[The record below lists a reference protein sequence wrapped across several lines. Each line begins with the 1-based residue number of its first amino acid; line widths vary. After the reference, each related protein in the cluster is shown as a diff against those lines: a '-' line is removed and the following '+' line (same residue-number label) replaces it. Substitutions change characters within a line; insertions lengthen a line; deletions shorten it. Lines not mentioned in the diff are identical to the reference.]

1 MNVRQTPYGM
11 SKTCYVVYDKM
22 DSSLFYFDQ
31 PIGAFFSGVKICY
44 RKPIEFSKSENTFQM
59 TFDIWFV
66 LVSEKSNNSFRRHKM
81 A

>member
-22 DSSLFYFDQ
+22 DSRLFYFDQ
-31 PIGAFFSGVKICY
+31 LIGAFFSGVKIYY